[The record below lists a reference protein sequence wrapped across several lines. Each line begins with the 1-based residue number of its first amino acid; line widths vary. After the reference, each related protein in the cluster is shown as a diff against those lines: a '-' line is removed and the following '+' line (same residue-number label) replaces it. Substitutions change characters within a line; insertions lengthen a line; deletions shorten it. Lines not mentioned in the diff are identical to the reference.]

1 MSQASENAAVDPS
14 RDVSKEAMIFGIL
27 TKKILP
33 GATVLGFS
41 RSGDFINKDILDKKS
56 EVFSLLDLTDE
67 DIEELIRKHT
77 RNPQRRKTILKQIK
91 WIDRN
96 QILFLMQ
103 MLKLQENQFGEITS
117 ATDLFLSILRGNL
130 AFQNEKS
137 DTSFF
142 KLLKSEQR
150 EYLKKTF
157 QLCKENLQ
165 KKDDGCVD
173 PAGVMDGIVPD
184 VENWR
189 SSSGIELPL
198 TFLKSVG
205 IFEIPQSSFEEL
217 TLTAQ
222 HLSFVEFFAAVG
234 ILISEDIKAE
244 LEKIEN
250 DERVK
255 AVSIYVRNIKLKIN
269 YLKII
274 FAMIAL

>member
-1 MSQASENAAVDPS
+1 MPS
-14 RDVSKEAMIFGIL
+14 RDVSKEAMILGIL

-33 GATVLGFS
+33 EATVLGFS
-41 RSGDFINKDILDKKS
+41 RSGDFINNDVLDKRSK
-56 EVFSLLDLTDE
+56 VYSLLDLTKK
-67 DIEELIRKHT
+67 DIQELIENHIKI
-77 RNPQRRKTILKQIK
+77 PMQREVILRQMKNFHM
-91 WIDRN
+91 N

-103 MLKLQENQFGEITS
+103 MLKLQENHIGDITS
-117 ATDLFLSILRGNL
+117 ATDLFLSILRANL
-130 AFQNEKS
+130 SFQNQKS
-137 DTSFF
+137 ETGFM
-142 KLLKSEQR
+142 KLLNDEQR
-150 EYLKKTF
+150 VYLKKTF

-189 SSSGIELPL
+189 SSSGKELPL

-250 DERVK
+250 DERFK

-269 YLKII
+269 YLKMNICNNCFVII
-274 FAMIAL
+274 